1 MSVEIFG
8 EREVGREERGFLA
21 LRSFRYLDPAEKL
34 HGRRTC
40 LMQGQRSSVEPFTE
54 AFEFD
59 NASSSSDAAMDQQM
73 YWNNML
79 LDPVETQNLPDYLV
93 SHTDANMSYVN
104 MSAQDGA
111 RLSIWNS
118 GASSSREHSLN
129 HGSCN
134 EIKMEHGRT
143 PTLTINWR
151 GGPRIE
157 ESRSEAANAL
167 SLENVDI
174 NLNASQ
180 IDDEQYLQ
188 DSNLNA
194 VPQNSQHNAGHVGI
208 SSEVSEMRLCPHP
221 TYTSGLLESEH
232 VPSLNGP
239 SNSCANS
246 SGGVGFMP
254 EDGDGRPGSSFDG
267 RRLACKRKNVEG
279 VPGQS
284 STGGSA
290 IFINQDENS
299 SLHSA
304 SSTYNPATCLNIG
317 SSSDYLSVANPS
329 EEELNAGVGTIMR
342 GVASECY
349 PSVSTARNA
358 ESSRR
363 SFRIRMNPAHQHD
376 ISPPNLWSSG
386 NTLSRFNVWS
396 PNQPPFH
403 PTPFS
408 QPLEPMPIGVSSS
421 SQSQLHMP
429 VIPGLPQTLY
439 HFPWGGASSSRIGS
453 SSISLNSEDRV
464 IAMSEDPNPRNVTIS
479 SASDFVPSPDMRH
492 LVQDR
497 TNWNLSDRGTS
508 IAGNGV
514 PTSQIGTSSGVYPT
528 LGPTWVPHH
537 NLPTRYPRSL
547 SEVVRRSS
555 FPSGVSESEGQTS
568 NFSLQRSCHSIT
580 SHGRGHQSGAVFHG
594 HQQQHMRSAFLV
606 DRQNDDIS
614 GVPLSVRTV
623 AAAREGR
630 SRMISEIRSAL
641 ESMRRGGNLQFED
654 MFVLDQSMLYG
665 GADLHDRHRDMRL
678 DVDNMS
684 YEELLALEERIGNV
698 STGLSEEVI
707 LKRLKQGKYYGG
719 TVEASMEVEPCCIC
733 QEEYVEGEDL
743 GTLDCGHDF
752 HTACIKQWLVH
763 KNLCPIC
770 KNTALVT

>member
-1 MSVEIFG
+1 
-8 EREVGREERGFLA
+8 
-21 LRSFRYLDPAEKL
+21 
-34 HGRRTC
+34 
-40 LMQGQRSSVEPFTE
+40 MQGQRSSVEPFTE
-54 AFEFD
+54 TFEFD
-59 NASSSSDAAMDQQM
+59 NVSSSSNSAMDQQM
-73 YWNNML
+73 YWNNLL

-104 MSAQDGA
+104 MGAQDGA

-118 GASSSREHSLN
+118 GGSSSREHSLN
-129 HGSCN
+129 HGSCD

-143 PTLTINWR
+143 PARIVNVR

-157 ESRSEAANAL
+157 QSHSEAARVL
-167 SLENVDI
+167 PLENVNI

-180 IDDEQYLQ
+180 IDDEQSLQ
-188 DSNLNA
+188 DANLNA
-194 VPQNSQHNAGHVGI
+194 VSQNSEHNAGLVGS
-208 SSEVSEMRLCPHP
+208 SSEVSETRLCPHP
-221 TYTSGLLESEH
+221 TYAPGLLESDH

-239 SNSCANS
+239 SNSCGNY
-246 SGGVGFMP
+246 SGGIGFMP
-254 EDGDGRPGSSFDG
+254 EDGDGRPGSSLDG

-284 STGGSA
+284 SASGSA
-290 IFINQDENS
+290 IFIDQDENS
-299 SLHSA
+299 LLHPA
-304 SSTYNPATCLNIG
+304 LSSYNPATSLNIG
-317 SSSDYLSVANPS
+317 SSSDYLSVENPY

-342 GVASECY
+342 GAASESY
-349 PSVSTARNA
+349 PSAGTAGHA

-386 NTLSRFNVWS
+386 NTVNRFNVWS

-403 PTPFS
+403 PAPFS
-408 QPLEPMPIGVSSS
+408 QPLEPMPIGASSS
-421 SQSQLHMP
+421 SQSQPHMR
-429 VIPGLPQTLY
+429 VIPGLPQPLY
-439 HFPWGGASSSRIGS
+439 HFPWSGASSSRVGS
-453 SSISLNSEDRV
+453 SPISVNPEERV
-464 IAMSEDPNPRNVTIS
+464 IALSEDPNSRNMTIS
-479 SASDFVPSPDMRH
+479 NASDFVPTPDMRH

-497 TNWNLSDRGTS
+497 TNWNPSDRSTS

-514 PTSQIGTSSGVYPT
+514 PTSQTATSSGVYPT
-528 LGPTWVPHH
+528 LGPTWVPHQ

-547 SEVVRRSS
+547 SEVVRQSL
-555 FPSGVSESEGQTS
+555 FPSGVSESGGQTS
-568 NFSLQRSCHSIT
+568 NFSPQRPCHSIT
-580 SHGRGHQSGAVFHG
+580 SQGRGHQSGAVFRG
-594 HQQQHMRSAFLV
+594 HQQQHMRSAFSV
-606 DRQNDDIS
+606 DRQNDS
-614 GVPLSVRTV
+614 VLGVPLSVRSV

-641 ESMRRGGNLQFED
+641 ESMRRGENLRFED
-654 MFVLDQSMLYG
+654 IFILDQSMFYG
-665 GADLHDRHRDMRL
+665 GVDLHDRHRDMRL

-707 LKRLKQGKYYGG
+707 LKCLKQRKYLLG
-719 TVEASMEVEPCCIC
+719 TVEEASMEVEPCCIC
-733 QEEYVEGEDL
+733 REEYVEGEDL

-752 HTACIKQWLVH
+752 HTACIKQWLMH

-770 KNTALVT
+770 KNTALMT